1 MPAPMKR
8 MERTLPDPEFP
19 DPDLKGVKA
28 CVFDAYG
35 TLFDVFS
42 VADGVRTAVGDK
54 ADTVTAMWRQKQ
66 LEYTWLRS
74 LMGEHVDFWQV
85 TRDALD
91 FALDAAGHSDAAT
104 SERLMQLYLSLA
116 AYPEV
121 PDLLAR
127 LQGNGVT
134 CAILSNGAPDML
146 AAAVDSAGLGQH
158 LTAVLS
164 VEDAGIFKPAPVV
177 YQLAVDRL
185 GVAAGDICFMS
196 SNAWDVAG
204 AATFGFRVLWINR
217 FGQVPERLPGK
228 PVRELKSLESLP
240 DLLGAG

>member
-1 MPAPMKR
+1 
-8 MERTLPDPEFP
+8 MERTLPA
-19 DPDLKGVKA
+19 PDLRGVKA

-54 ADTVTAMWRQKQ
+54 ADAVTAMWRQKQ

-74 LMGEHVDFWQV
+74 LMGAHVDFWQV

-91 FALDAAGHSDAAT
+91 FSLDAAGHSDAAT
-104 SERLMQLYLSLA
+104 SKRLMQLYLSLA

-121 PDLLAR
+121 PGMLAR
-127 LQGNGVT
+127 LNDDGVT
-134 CAILSNGAPDML
+134 CAILSNGAPEMLHAAVQSANIGGSL
-146 AAAVDSAGLGQH
+146 AAVI
-158 LTAVLS
+158 S

-177 YQLAVDRL
+177 YRLAVDRL
-185 GVAAGDICFMS
+185 AVAADEICFMS

-204 AATFGFRVLWINR
+204 AANFGFRVVWINR
-217 FGQVPERLPGK
+217 FGQVRERLPGK
-228 PVRELKSLESLP
+228 PVRELKTLERLP
-240 DLLGAG
+240 DLISAG